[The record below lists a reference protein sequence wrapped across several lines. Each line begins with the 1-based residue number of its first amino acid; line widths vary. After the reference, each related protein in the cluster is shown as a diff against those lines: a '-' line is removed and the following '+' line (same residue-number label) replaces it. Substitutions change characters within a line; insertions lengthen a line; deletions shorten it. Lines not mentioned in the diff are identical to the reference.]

1 MSVPR
6 DEQKKRES
14 LGTAMQKS
22 CHKTSIIQLRI
33 LNFYENKQNRMFTLK
48 SREKIILLGL

>member
-6 DEQKKRES
+6 DKQKKRES

-33 LNFYENKQNRMFTLK
+33 LKFYKTEMFILK
-48 SREKIILLGL
+48 NREKIILVAP